1 MPDRL
6 LIYYYFLE
14 EDEACFS
21 ALQDRLISKGWA
33 YANETHLTWPDEIS
47 QPIFY
52 ELNSDNARAL
62 VLYCTLKEQSWP
74 EMTQE
79 LTQWEEQAGI
89 DQDNLLGKV
98 QVLITDR
105 KSWQL
110 AQDELNQDLIVP
122 PLSFELMDGKAWR
135 GIQSRDRVFYLAH
148 FPDLNLRHARFFG
161 EYLPLIELTVIR
173 LQMLSRL
180 MRDRGQV
187 VTRERIELDRRLD
200 QVLHMDLVEES
211 QEASIIDTYEKHLDL
226 MSSGYGKL
234 VNNFSLILEGY
245 QRLTNLLEVLRHQL
259 AQEPSFAYSDV
270 TGQQI
275 FLPFEQRVAKLSRT
289 LDELRLSR
297 ENHQAA
303 IEVIRSRI
311 DLLMSKENIAT
322 QTQIRT
328 LMETNTAIQK
338 QSLTFQFAAGLI
350 EFIILA
356 YYSHSL
362 WKSLVPGAYH
372 AIASWIQLL
381 FVIAFS
387 ANTVYLTHLI
397 AEYLQG
403 EKHVKKQL
411 QFSLLVLVII
421 ILVVLIASAIFQ
433 KHALP

>member
-1 MPDRL
+1 
-6 LIYYYFLE
+6 
-14 EDEACFS
+14 
-21 ALQDRLISKGWA
+21 
-33 YANETHLTWPDEIS
+33 
-47 QPIFY
+47 
-52 ELNSDNARAL
+52 
-62 VLYCTLKEQSWP
+62 
-74 EMTQE
+74 
-79 LTQWEEQAGI
+79 
-89 DQDNLLGKV
+89 
-98 QVLITDR
+98 
-105 KSWQL
+105 
-110 AQDELNQDLIVP
+110 
-122 PLSFELMDGKAWR
+122 
-135 GIQSRDRVFYLAH
+135 
-148 FPDLNLRHARFFG
+148 
-161 EYLPLIELTVIR
+161 
-173 LQMLSRL
+173 
-180 MRDRGQV
+180 
-187 VTRERIELDRRLD
+187 
-200 QVLHMDLVEES
+200 MDLVEES